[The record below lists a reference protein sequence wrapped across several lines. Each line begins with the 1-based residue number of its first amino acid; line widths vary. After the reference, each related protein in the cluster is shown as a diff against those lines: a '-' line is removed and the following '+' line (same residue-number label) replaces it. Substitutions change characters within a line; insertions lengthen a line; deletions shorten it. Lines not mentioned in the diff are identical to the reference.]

1 MRPISGFSSC
11 AARSRMSHALAALL
25 VASPGS
31 RPPGSP
37 NLSPRVLDR
46 VSKVAPMKLTREA
59 SAIVGRSSIGMLA
72 LRSRRL
78 PLVNPAVFSFAS
90 GSLWMTTSRFAAKT
104 IIAKRDP
111 RAAFLVDVGSQA
123 VLLRGA
129 LEVFDP
135 LDASSQLRAML
146 EGPGYF
152 LGMAGYALR
161 NAPFIAG
168 YALDL
173 ARLPREW
180 MPYNRVVLRLKLSDA
195 DLVEGSPFPPAQAAR
210 VPAVPAE
217 VSRRLAGVS
226 RGYACWIEG
235 GMPVVR
241 PAFWEVDH
249 GRVTVAPTSGRPRAG
264 SPGALVVES
273 HHRFRPSLMVGACVR
288 GSFAASNDGEAIA
301 ERYGIKLGEVPPVI
315 ELKAERV
322 TSWRGFAIT
331 TAVPR
336 SARQLRVAEG

>member
-1 MRPISGFSSC
+1 MR
-11 AARSRMSHALAALL
+11 
-25 VASPGS
+25 
-31 RPPGSP
+31 
-37 NLSPRVLDR
+37 
-46 VSKVAPMKLTREA
+46 LTREA
-59 SAIVGRSSIGMLA
+59 SSVLGKTSIGMLA
-72 LRSRRL
+72 LRSGRL
-78 PLVNPAVFSFAS
+78 PLVNPAVFSFAG
-90 GSLWMTTSRFAAKT
+90 GSLWMTTSRYAAKT

-111 RAAFLVDVGSQA
+111 RAAFLVDGGSKA

-135 LDASSQLRAML
+135 LSLSNDIRAIL
-146 EGPGYF
+146 DGPGYF

-161 NAPFIAG
+161 NAPFFAG
-168 YALDL
+168 YALDIM
-173 ARLPREW
+173 RLPREW
-180 MPYNRVVLRLKLSDA
+180 MPYNRVVLRLRLSDA
-195 DLVEGSPFPPAQAAR
+195 DTVAGAPFPAAQAAR

-264 SPGALVVES
+264 SSGALVVES

-288 GSFAASNDGEAIA
+288 GTFAASNDGDAIA
-301 ERYGIKLGEVPPVI
+301 ERYGMRLAEVPPVI
-315 ELKAERV
+315 DLKAERV

-336 SARQLRVAEG
+336 SERQLRVAEG